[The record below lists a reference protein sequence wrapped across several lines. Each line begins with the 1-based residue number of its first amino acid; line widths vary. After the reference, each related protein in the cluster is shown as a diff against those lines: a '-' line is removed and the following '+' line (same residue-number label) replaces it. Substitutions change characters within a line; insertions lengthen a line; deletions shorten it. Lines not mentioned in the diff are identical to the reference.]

1 LPDMNIPSIY
11 LASSEA
17 ATKDAG
23 IFGALGIDWRLLV
36 FQTVAFLLLLVFL
49 RKVVYPPLVKAL
61 DERQEK
67 IEAGLQAAKE
77 AEENASK
84 SQEEVEKLLKV
95 ARKEADGIIATAKS
109 EAVANIEAAE
119 KKAKSKAER
128 IVAQA
133 HEQLEQDVL
142 AARKAL
148 RKDTIELVALA
159 TEKIA
164 KTKLDTKAD
173 ATVIESTLK
182 EVQ

>member
-1 LPDMNIPSIY
+1 MNILSTY
-11 LASSEA
+11 LASAETAS
-17 ATKDAG
+17 KDAG
-23 IFGALGIDWRLLV
+23 IFGALGIDLRLLV

-109 EAVANIEAAE
+109 EAVASVEAAE
-119 KKAKSKAER
+119 KKAKAKAER
-128 IVAQA
+128 IVTQA

-142 AARKAL
+142 AARQAL
-148 RKDTIELVALA
+148 RKDTLELVALA
-159 TEKIA
+159 TEKVVT
-164 KTKLDTKAD
+164 TKLDPKLD
-173 ATVIESTLK
+173 GKLIESALK
-182 EVQ
+182 EAK